1 MCPVP
6 LCENCLKWNQKL
18 PNSGKRKCA
27 WKSINSLKNK
37 GESPQRC
44 HTLTVLRK
52 YSPWAMLSC
61 SCHLQP
67 DSLALFAPGK
77 WEGSGSTICWQ
88 WEAVRTHVSSVRCQL
103 LQGTLSLRVRTWC
116 WLTITINTSDFSF
129 ELLGSFAAQLREPT
143 MARSESPWK
152 WSGRG
157 SSKAL
162 AEVTGLPS
170 LQQQEEPCEASKL
183 INLRFP
189 TAENPFLNL
198 KKKKG
203 KQN

>member
-18 PNSGKRKCA
+18 PNSGKCKCA
-27 WKSINSLKNK
+27 WKSVNSLKNK
-37 GESPQRC
+37 EKSPQRC
-44 HTLTVLRK
+44 HKLTVLKK
-52 YSPWAMLSC
+52 YSPWDVLSC
-61 SCHLQP
+61 GCHLQP
-67 DSLALFAPGK
+67 DWLFLLLGSEKKVAAPSV
-77 WEGSGSTICWQ
+77 GSGRLSECSFPLCG
-88 WEAVRTHVSSVRCQL
+88 V
-103 LQGTLSLRVRTWC
+103 SLRVRTQC

-189 TAENPFLNL
+189 IAENPFLN
-198 KKKKG
+198 
-203 KQN
+203 